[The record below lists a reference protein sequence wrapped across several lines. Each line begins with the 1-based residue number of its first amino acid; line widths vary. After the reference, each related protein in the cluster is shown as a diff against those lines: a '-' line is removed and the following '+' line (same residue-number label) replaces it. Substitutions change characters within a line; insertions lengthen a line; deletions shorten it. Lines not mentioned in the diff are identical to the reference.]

1 MSRWIA
7 RRGCDIFTRRISFPY
22 PHSLVTLSFSPTE
35 ITFYVELIFLRAH
48 IKRYITI
55 IYYLKNKKNKNN
67 YLSFILKVLITIVI
81 FN

>member
-1 MSRWIA
+1 MSRWMA

-35 ITFYVELIFLRAH
+35 ITSYVELIFLRAH

-55 IYYLKNKKNKNN
+55 IYYFQKKKK
-67 YLSFILKVLITIVI
+67 IKIII
-81 FN
+81 